1 MHTGCTSRT
10 SCMLHSFMRT
20 PARPQHTSASVMSLT
35 HTAVCALLDPVV
47 VHMSHI
53 GMATWDLLCVE
64 ESLAASDKCHF
75 RARHF
80 GRAFILP
87 YKNTWVSRCI
97 IDELY
102 GEHCWRRCLDGS
114 HRSSLTDDYQFELR
128 HQAQLRRRQQRRR
141 SRRARQRPAKV
152 CVAH

>member
-1 MHTGCTSRT
+1 MHALH
-10 SCMLHSFMRT
+10 SCMCT
-20 PARPQHTSASVMSLT
+20 PARPQHTSGMCHEPHTPQSVHSLIT
-35 HTAVCALLDPVV
+35 WLSTCRTLAWPL
-47 VHMSHI
+47 S
-53 GMATWDLLCVE
+53 WDLLCVE

-114 HRSSLTDDYQFELR
+114 HRSSLTDNYQLELR

-141 SRRARQRPAKV
+141 SRRARARPAKV